1 MAERYLESNL
11 RNTLL
16 ELNQNEW
23 KSKEKYFLQIL
34 KNSEGLNWKK
44 LLNTNYKRFL
54 NLLKKFFGIIDTPDL
69 AANVNFSNNLHLEGK
84 EFNFILNT
92 FLDNAL
98 SRKDSHISANSPK
111 NKNEIKFHS
120 NSSPNLGNQINLF
133 DDMNMHVPVAN
144 NTILQ
149 NMTGKLKFCI

>member
-1 MAERYLESNL
+1 MIINKQNKALAETYLDSNL

-69 AANVNFSNNLHLEGK
+69 AANVNMNNNLNLEGIYYQYL
-84 EFNFILNT
+84 FIL
-92 FLDNAL
+92 FM
-98 SRKDSHISANSPK
+98 K
-111 NKNEIKFHS
+111 
-120 NSSPNLGNQINLF
+120 
-133 DDMNMHVPVAN
+133 
-144 NTILQ
+144 
-149 NMTGKLKFCI
+149 

>member
-1 MAERYLESNL
+1 MQIFTCFPEIKYIIQKLIFFDKLINKQNKAFAERYFENNL

-54 NLLKKFFGIIDTPDL
+54 NLLKKFFGILDSTDL
-69 AANVNFSNNLHLEGK
+69 AANVNFDINLNLEG
-84 EFNFILNT
+84 IL
-92 FLDNAL
+92 L
-98 SRKDSHISANSPK
+98 
-111 NKNEIKFHS
+111 
-120 NSSPNLGNQINLF
+120 
-133 DDMNMHVPVAN
+133 
-144 NTILQ
+144 
-149 NMTGKLKFCI
+149 